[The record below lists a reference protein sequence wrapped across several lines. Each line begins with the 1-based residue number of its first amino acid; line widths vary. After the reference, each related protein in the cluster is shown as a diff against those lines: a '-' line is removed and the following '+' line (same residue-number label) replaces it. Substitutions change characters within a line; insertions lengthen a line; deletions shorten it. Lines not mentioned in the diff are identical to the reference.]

1 MNLTECIRQSPYI
14 LMEGALGERL
24 KREYGLSF
32 DKDVAM
38 AKLVRSKEGRTALT
52 ALWGGYAAIAGRYGL
67 PFLATAPTRR
77 ANRERMARAGCGAEL
92 IAENVAFLRGIQENS
107 GAEMLVGGLMGCKGD
122 AYTGADALDE
132 AEAAAFHSW
141 QAEAFRDA
149 GADFLYAGIMP
160 TLPEAAGMARAMS
173 ETGLPYIISFTIQAN
188 GRLIDGTSIC
198 DAIEY
203 IDRAAPV
210 KPVCYMTNCVH
221 PAIVYAALS
230 KPFNRAVP
238 VQERFLGIQANTSP
252 LSYAELDNAAD
263 LKTSAPEPF
272 AADMLAL
279 LKISRMKIFG
289 GCCGTDDRHMEEVAR
304 RLAAVK
310 GETTK

>member
-67 PFLATAPTRR
+67 PFLATTPTRR
-77 ANRERMARAGCGAEL
+77 ANRERMARAGCGAEM
-92 IAENVAFLRGIQENS
+92 F
-107 GAEMLVGGLMGCKGD
+107 VGGRMGCKGD
-122 AYTGADALDE
+122 AYTGANALDK

-160 TLPEAAGMARAMS
+160 TLPEAAGMAQAMS

-198 DAIEY
+198 EAIEY

-230 KPFNRAVP
+230 KPFNRAAP
-238 VQERFLGIQANTSP
+238 VQERFLDIQANTSP

-310 GETTK
+310 GETAK